1 MLWKCSVCG
10 LISEGEKAPEK
21 CPKCGASAEK
31 FVALEK
37 EAADKIYG
45 ADRTNDILMAVEKE
59 AAKMIALCNEGV
71 EIGLDPG
78 CLASFK
84 GSLKRA
90 WEIKQSVKAEIA
102 IHVSKEKF

>member
-10 LISEGEKAPEK
+10 LISEGEQAPEK
-21 CPKCGASAEK
+21 CPKCNVGPDK

-37 EAADKIYG
+37 DAADKIYA
-45 ADRTNDILMAVEKE
+45 ADRTNDILMSLDKE
-59 AAKMIALCNEGV
+59 AVKMIALCNEGL

-78 CLASFK
+78 CIASFK